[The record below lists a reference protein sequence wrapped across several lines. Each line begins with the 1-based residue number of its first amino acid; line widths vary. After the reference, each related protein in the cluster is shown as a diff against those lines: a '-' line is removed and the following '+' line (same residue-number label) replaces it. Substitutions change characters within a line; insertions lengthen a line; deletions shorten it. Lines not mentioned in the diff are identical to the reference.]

1 MALPSAATDRVMT
14 VSALIELEVVV
25 EGKAAA
31 TITLDPSPPSVS
43 LAGVR
48 VKVTTESSSTT
59 ARFVPVTVWEPAVP
73 DTAMVSSSS
82 ATVSFIRAKPDKDV
96 AAEETVL
103 AGICTVIAVPG
114 AV

>member
-1 MALPSAATDRVMT
+1 MT
-14 VSALIELEVVV
+14 VLAPIELEVVV

-31 TITLDPSPPSVS
+31 TITSDPAPPSVS

-59 ARFVPVTVWEPAVP
+59 AKSVPVTVWEPAVP
-73 DTAMVSSSS
+73 DTAMVSSAS